1 MKREMIKPIFPLI
14 FLSTFFLS
22 LSFGQQENHLHRA
35 ISAMEIGL
43 FDESLKQ
50 LNKASKT
57 DPTNAQIYKLKALLY
72 EALNDNENAIIS
84 WKKCIK
90 YSKDKNITIYHPGNN
105 MCWANK
111 TPCFR
116 SNEIKIE
123 RFFNI
128 NIIKYVK

>member
-1 MKREMIKPIFPLI
+1 MKRKMIKQIFPLI

-72 EALNDNENAIIS
+72 EALNDYKNAIIS
-84 WKKCIK
+84 WNNCIK
-90 YSKDKNITIYHPGNN
+90 YSTDKNMI
-105 MCWANK
+105 
-111 TPCFR
+111 
-116 SNEIKIE
+116 NEAEIHLNYLNE
-123 RFFNI
+123 F
-128 NIIKYVK
+128 

>member
-1 MKREMIKPIFPLI
+1 MIKQIFPLI

-22 LSFGQQENHLHRA
+22 FSFGQQKNHLHRA

-72 EALNDNENAIIS
+72 EALKDNENAIIS
-84 WKKCIK
+84 WNKCIK
-90 YSKDKNITIYHPGNN
+90 YSK
-105 MCWANK
+105 NK
-111 TPCFR
+111 DMI
-116 SNEIKIE
+116 NEAKIHLDYLNE
-123 RFFNI
+123 F
-128 NIIKYVK
+128 

>member
-1 MKREMIKPIFPLI
+1 MKRKMIKQIFPLI
-14 FLSTFFLS
+14 FLSTLFLS
-22 LSFGQQENHLHRA
+22 LSFGQRENHLHRA

-84 WKKCIK
+84 LNKCIK
-90 YSKDKNITIYHPGNN
+90 YSK
-105 MCWANK
+105 NK
-111 TPCFR
+111 DMI
-116 SNEIKIE
+116 NEAKIHLDYLNE
-123 RFFNI
+123 F
-128 NIIKYVK
+128 

>member
-1 MKREMIKPIFPLI
+1 MKRQMIIHIPFLI

-22 LSFGQQENHLHRA
+22 FSFGQQKNHLHRA

-72 EALNDNENAIIS
+72 EALKDNENAIIS
-84 WKKCIK
+84 WNKCIK
-90 YSKDKNITIYHPGNN
+90 YSK
-105 MCWANK
+105 NK
-111 TPCFR
+111 DMI
-116 SNEIKIE
+116 NEAKIHLDYLNE
-123 RFFNI
+123 F
-128 NIIKYVK
+128 

>member
-1 MKREMIKPIFPLI
+1 MIKQIFPLI

-22 LSFGQQENHLHRA
+22 FSFGQQKNHLHRA

-50 LNKASKT
+50 LNKALKT

-84 WKKCIK
+84 WNKCIK
-90 YSKDKNITIYHPGNN
+90 YSK
-105 MCWANK
+105 NK
-111 TPCFR
+111 DMI
-116 SNEIKIE
+116 NEAKIHLDYLNE
-123 RFFNI
+123 F
-128 NIIKYVK
+128 